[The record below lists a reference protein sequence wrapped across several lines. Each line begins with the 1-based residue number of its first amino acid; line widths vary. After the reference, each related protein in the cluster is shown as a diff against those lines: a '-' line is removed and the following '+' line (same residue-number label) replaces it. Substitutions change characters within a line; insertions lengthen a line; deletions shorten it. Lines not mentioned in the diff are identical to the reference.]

1 MAGELARI
9 EFTDDQVALVK
20 RTLCKDL
27 SNDELELFLG
37 QCKRT
42 GLDPFAKQIHAV
54 KRQGK
59 LVIQTAVDGYR
70 LIADRTGKY
79 AGNDDPVFDNEDHP
93 NKATVTVY
101 KIVAGVRC
109 PFTATARW
117 KEYYPGEK
125 MGFMW
130 DRMPC
135 VMLGKCAESL
145 ALRKAFP
152 QELSGLYT
160 DEEMDQAG
168 GHDAPPPAVKQLP
181 AAPPVLPTPTAQ
193 QQKDHD
199 RAAANLKTAA
209 AESCNDLQTAW
220 ARVYKAGV
228 AVFGESLFA
237 SLELLKNE
245 LKAKCQQ
252 QAAASKPA
260 AGEWVRAFV
269 RNAATA
275 LSVPDCDELTDQL
288 NERAEELTDGEY
300 KECYA
305 ALDTAYSRAGRPGK

>member
-1 MAGELARI
+1 MVARI
-9 EFTDDQVALVK
+9 EFNDDQVGLIR

-27 SNDELELFLG
+27 SNDELTLFLA

-79 AGNDDPVFDNEDHP
+79 AGNDDPIFDNEAKP
-93 NKATVTVY
+93 SKATVTVY
-101 KIVAGVRC
+101 KLVGGVRC

-152 QELSGLYT
+152 QELSGIYS
-160 DEEMDQAG
+160 DDEMDQAG
-168 GHDAPPPAVKQLP
+168 VVDHHDEPAPAVKQLA
-181 AAPPVLPTPTAQ
+181 AAPAVDPRKA
-193 QQKDHD
+193 DYD
-199 RAAANLKTAA
+199 RAAADLKAAA
-209 AESCNDLQTAW
+209 AESCDALK
-220 ARVYKAGV
+220 RVYADVYRAGP
-228 AVFGESLFA
+228 AVFGDAGFA
-237 SLELLKNE
+237 ALTDLKNE

-252 QAAASKPA
+252 ATKPGPAPAPTLGSYPEQFERDCAAAETAGDCDALNTDLSDHAEHLTDAEYTRCCDALKAGYDRTKPA
-260 AGEWVRAFV
+260 AG
-269 RNAATA
+269 
-275 LSVPDCDELTDQL
+275 
-288 NERAEELTDGEY
+288 
-300 KECYA
+300 K
-305 ALDTAYSRAGRPGK
+305 